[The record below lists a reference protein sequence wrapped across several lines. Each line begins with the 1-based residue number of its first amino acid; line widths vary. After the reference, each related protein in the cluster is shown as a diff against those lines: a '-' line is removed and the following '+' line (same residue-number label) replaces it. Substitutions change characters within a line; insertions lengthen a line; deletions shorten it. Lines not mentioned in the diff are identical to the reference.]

1 MELKKKI
8 KSLEMKLRFR
18 RGVLYVYIKYNWHSY
33 LMFCFVFVT
42 QVSSLR
48 SSMESAHNRISELE
62 ASKSSI
68 QPSKAQQGLYAR
80 NDEKLVLSGNIAK
93 PNAPALP
100 VSTTPAYGMGGLS
113 GAGMGLA
120 AIGVGVAGFG
130 VATMPQLA
138 PPSEADTF
146 VMKDPDLGEGPNS
159 PASNR

>member
-1 MELKKKI
+1 MPPPNLMSFEDFQRLPNDKQSEEI
-8 KSLEMKLRFR
+8 FKLLSMLSPFA
-18 RGVLYVYIKYNWHSY
+18 SE
-33 LMFCFVFVT
+33 
-42 QVSSLR
+42 VSSLR

-93 PNAPALP
+93 PNAPSLP

-130 VATMPQLA
+130 AAAMPQLA

-159 PASNR
+159 PASNSNT

>member
-1 MELKKKI
+1 
-8 KSLEMKLRFR
+8 
-18 RGVLYVYIKYNWHSY
+18 
-33 LMFCFVFVT
+33 
-42 QVSSLR
+42 
-48 SSMESAHNRISELE
+48 MESAHNRISELE

-130 VATMPQLA
+130 ASVDCPCIMYPAFVSVQAQVALVIHICVWLYYSA
-138 PPSEADTF
+138 G
-146 VMKDPDLGEGPNS
+146 VI
-159 PASNR
+159 

>member
-1 MELKKKI
+1 
-8 KSLEMKLRFR
+8 
-18 RGVLYVYIKYNWHSY
+18 
-33 LMFCFVFVT
+33 
-42 QVSSLR
+42 
-48 SSMESAHNRISELE
+48 MESAHNRISELE
-62 ASKSSI
+62 AKGSSI

-100 VSTTPAYGMGGLS
+100 VSTPAYGMGGLS

-130 VATMPQLA
+130 AAAMPQMA

-146 VMKDPDLGEGPNS
+146 VMKDPDLAEGPNS
-159 PASNR
+159 PASNRLDICK